1 MFNRESMCASFE
13 TANTVLPVSLH
24 HQRGFAGYNGGVTTT
39 PDIENSGAPGEL
51 ELVRKFVNSHD
62 YETGEEELTSPAA
75 LATWLEK
82 HDLAAS
88 PGRLGAPDLAR
99 AIELREA
106 LREAL
111 LTNNTE
117 PLPATTVARLN
128 DALAGVSLQV
138 RVNDDCTIDLEPAG
152 KGLDTALAR
161 IASIIREA
169 MLSGEWAR
177 LKVCPADDCLWA
189 FYDKS
194 RNRSRTWCRME
205 ECGNRAKV
213 RAFRER
219 HSA

>member
-1 MFNRESMCASFE
+1 MKDMTIT
-13 TANTVLPVSLH
+13 TA
-24 HQRGFAGYNGGVTTT
+24 
-39 PDIENSGAPGEL
+39 PDCEASGAPGEL
-51 ELVRKFVNSHD
+51 ELVRQFVNSHD
-62 YETGEEELTSPAA
+62 YETGAEELSSPTA
-75 LATWLEK
+75 LSRWLAER
-82 HDLAAS
+82 
-88 PGRLGAPDLAR
+88 GLGAPSARLRDGDLER

-117 PLPATTVARLN
+117 PLPPTTVARLN
-128 DALAGVSLQV
+128 DALAGVSLEV
-138 RVNDDCTIDLEPAG
+138 RVNEDCTIDLEPG
-152 KGLDTALAR
+152 GRGLDAALAS

-189 FYDKS
+189 FYDRS
-194 RNRSRTWCRME
+194 RNRSRTWCRMD

-219 HSA
+219 HSH